1 MEAKM
6 YRKLGIP
13 RSKIKSKF
21 LKNMNIKVKIKAQG
35 EKTDIQL
42 PELNKKVVI

>member
-1 MEAKM
+1 MEANN
-6 YRKLGIP
+6 YRKQGIR

-21 LKNMNIKVKIKAQG
+21 LKHMHIKAKIKGQG
-35 EKTDIQL
+35 EEEDIQL